1 MAMATTRIALN
12 GAAGA
17 MGRRIICLLE
27 EDPRC
32 ELAAALERPGHPEL
46 GRDAGEL
53 AGRGVLGVGL
63 SADMQAEADVLVD
76 FSAPAAAVA
85 RAIECAGKGMAVLV
99 GTTGLTP
106 DQRQAIERLA
116 DDVPVLIASNMSLG
130 VNLMFRLAAEAA
142 AALPEGYDIE
152 IVEAHHHRKK
162 DAPSGTALT
171 LAERI
176 CEALGRD
183 PHEALCYGRQGAV
196 GARPEGQIGI
206 HAVRGG
212 DIVGEHTV
220 ILAGEGERL
229 EITHTATSRDIF
241 ARGAIRAA
249 AFLASREAGLY
260 TMRDVVAG

>member
-1 MAMATTRIALN
+1 MAATRLALN

-17 MGRRIICLLE
+17 MGRRIICLLA
-27 EDPRC
+27 EDAGC
-32 ELAAALERPGHPEL
+32 KLAVALERPGHPDL
-46 GRDAGEL
+46 GRDVGEL
-53 AGRGVLGVGL
+53 AGRGEVGVPL
-63 SADMQAEADVLVD
+63 STELHAKADVLVD
-76 FSAPAAAVA
+76 FSAPAAAVE
-85 RAIECAGKGMAVLV
+85 RATECAGRRMAVLV
-99 GTTGLTP
+99 GTTGLSEP
-106 DQRQAIERLA
+106 QRGAIEGLA
-116 DDVPVLIASNMSLG
+116 EAVPVLIASNMSLG
-130 VNLMFRLAAEAA
+130 VNLLFRLAAQAA

-176 CEALGRD
+176 CEALGRQ
-183 PHEALCYGRQGAV
+183 PAEVLCYGRQGAV
-196 GARPEGQIGI
+196 GARPAGEIGI

-229 EITHTATSRDIF
+229 EITHRATSRDIF

-249 AFLASREAGLY
+249 AFLASRQAGLY
-260 TMRDVVAG
+260 AMRDVVGE